1 MSAHAR
7 RFPWSRVRRSEAFPL
22 ASRRLR
28 RVARRSTRPCRHACS
43 NPRFRSTTAQPSRH
57 FLLLAL
63 LMSDCRFALLQ
74 DGLATRV
81 KHNFAHRESGNNSG
95 IYPNSLAMAQ
105 IDLYVSR
112 RSHSRYYII
121 DIVIILLVA
130 HLTECTNS
138 NRNLSHPAGRKI
150 VFRCQ
155 GALPSEK
162 WASAHF

>member
-1 MSAHAR
+1 MSARAR

-22 ASRRLR
+22 ASRRLLR
-28 RVARRSTRPCRHACS
+28 GARRSTRPCQHACS

-81 KHNFAHRESGNNSG
+81 NHNFAHRESGNYSG
-95 IYPNSLAMAQ
+95 MNPTSLAMPQ

-112 RSHSRYYII
+112 CSHSGIQYNIHCYH
-121 DIVIILLVA
+121 IVSY
-130 HLTECTNS
+130 TFT
-138 NRNLSHPAGRKI
+138 RLSKLESEPIASSRTKI

-155 GALPSEK
+155 GASLSEK
-162 WASAHF
+162 RVSAHS

>member
-7 RFPWSRVRRSEAFPL
+7 RVPRSRVRRSEAFPL
-22 ASRRLR
+22 ASRRLLR
-28 RVARRSTRPCRHACS
+28 GARRSTRPCQHACS

-81 KHNFAHRESGNNSG
+81 NHNFAHRESGNYSG
-95 IYPNSLAMAQ
+95 IYPTSLAMAQ

-112 RSHSRYYII
+112 RSLVKYNII
-121 DIVIILLVA
+121 DIAIILLVT
-130 HLTECTNS
+130 HLTERTNS
-138 NRNLSHPAGRKI
+138 NRN
-150 VFRCQ
+150 
-155 GALPSEK
+155 
-162 WASAHF
+162 